1 MFPKCSAII
10 GVDQNNKECDFFPV
24 KFSPSLSLF
33 AEQKRELAELR
44 ARVSEL
50 ESECGKVDNELEY
63 YREAGRFHPRAL
75 KLMRKR
81 KNFVVVAVDE
91 PYFGAVYWM
100 IRGHEMAKGTWTPDD
115 ERLFQAA
122 LVENANKGGAS

>member
-1 MFPKCSAII
+1 VIPKTVTFQAGFHRKIRIAEINNDDYAHTPAEYALII
-10 GVDQNNKECDFFPV
+10 R
-24 KFSPSLSLF
+24 
-33 AEQKRELAELR
+33 ALAM
-44 ARVSEL
+44 SFQEL
-50 ESECGKVDNELEY
+50 EAECGKADDELEY

-115 ERLFQAA
+115 EKVFQAA
-122 LVENANKGGAS
+122 MVENVRLT